1 MFDFK
6 DFYILYDGHPRFNYS
21 VTEEDDIMQ
30 MIIQKYEI
38 ILFTNQGEVYG
49 EPKLGANLESLIFN
63 TTVSAEYVQKS
74 INDQIIQFIPE
85 IAGINYEVKC
95 IFTQDPFNYQD
106 ILYVNFKIG
115 KYDVYAKLGVYNQ
128 VLN

>member
-6 DFYILYDGHPRFNYS
+6 DFYILYDGHPRFNS
-21 VTEEDDIMQ
+21 STIEEDDIMQ
-30 MIIQKYEI
+30 IIIQKYEV

-49 EPKLGANLESLIFN
+49 EPTLGANLESLIFE
-63 TTVSAEYVQKS
+63 TTVSAEYVQKA

-85 IAGINYEVKC
+85 IAGINYEINCV
-95 IFTQDPFNYQD
+95 FTQDPFNYQD

>member
-6 DFYILYDGHPRFNYS
+6 DFYILYDGHPRFNSS

-30 MIIQKYEI
+30 MIIQKYEV
-38 ILFTNQGEVYG
+38 ILFTNQGEVYS
-49 EPKLGANLESLIFN
+49 EPNLGANLESLIFE
-63 TTVSAEYVQKS
+63 TTVSAEYVQKV
-74 INDQIIQFIPE
+74 INDQIVQFIPE
-85 IAGINYEVKC
+85 ITGINYEINCV
-95 IFTQDPFNYQD
+95 FTKDPYNYQD